1 MNRWAAAL
9 AQSPPTLLRLIAAT
23 HRVALPRRCS
33 PAERLARLRAALCR
47 PAALRALYWALEP
60 DAQAALQA
68 LRACPGG
75 LRPDALTARFGPI
88 RPLHQVRA
96 DPRPRSL
103 SERLLLL
110 GLLLPRPAAP
120 FHPPRFLVP
129 PEVRAWL
136 PAPLPLA
143 PPPPDPAASEPP
155 VLAATTALLL
165 AAAEGPLPARQDGR
179 LTAAARRALVP
190 RLAPLPPEAAA
201 ALLTWTVPLLL
212 ALGAL
217 ARDGAALAPGPAA
230 PRLLALPPA
239 GRLAR
244 LRAAWEMDRRPEAW
258 LVALRVR
265 LRGLDAPA
273 LRRRLLVW
281 AAHLPPEAAA
291 QPERA
296 YARLAAALGPLADGT
311 THSLSGPSRRG
322 PWTAR
327 RAATV
332 WAAACV
338 GPLRWLGALPA
349 GPQLE
354 ARDGA
359 GDGGV
364 SPRQEYGDPE
374 ERGGGRLEGPATL
387 ARHAPAGGH
396 GRNGAA
402 PVAVPGDPAQPGDA
416 PAGGHRRNG
425 AAPVAVPGDPQ
436 PGDAPA
442 GGHGRNGVAPAPR
455 APAPPPPHL
464 HTSTSPHLPT
474 HPAPWTWSADGR
486 LHLPRRADLPE
497 ALAVAAF
504 GRWEA
509 STPTTLVYRL
519 GPAEV
524 AAAIARGH
532 DPARL
537 ATPLALRGGVPAAL
551 AGTLRAVEGLRLV
564 RRTVLLSADPEDLAR
579 AVRRSRAAR
588 RALEAQVAPGVA
600 LVAPGRERALARALA
615 RAGRGVPAPPEER
628 AARAGAPVALTPAE
642 RAGLLA
648 AAAFYA
654 AHAPPGA
661 PPPPPAAA
669 LAKLRAGLP
678 PALAAAGDR
687 AEAGGDGVTLAGD
700 GGDAGA
706 PATAGMPPPRPAA
719 LGALR
724 ETLRRAVRRREAVR
738 LWYQGAR
745 DAAPRE
751 RVVRPLRLEE
761 HGPVSYLH
769 AYCLAARAERCFR
782 LDRVT
787 GMAGAALRGAPGDDA
802 GAAAAAPGRAD
813 DVAAPGARPRRPAAA
828 GRAAAGRLALGA
840 PPVGGVRVWLE

>member
-244 LRAAWEMDRRPEAW
+244 LRTAWEMDRRPEAW

-396 GRNGAA
+396 GRNG
-402 PVAVPGDPAQPGDA
+402 
-416 PAGGHRRNG
+416 
-425 AAPVAVPGDPQ
+425 
-436 PGDAPA
+436 
-442 GGHGRNGVAPAPR
+442 VAPAPR
-455 APAPPPPHL
+455 A
-464 HTSTSPHLPT
+464 
-474 HPAPWTWSADGR
+474 PAPWTWSADGR

-600 LVAPGRERALARALA
+600 QVAPGRERALARALA